1 VADGEPAGAAVVE
14 LGQRARPR
22 VGFRGDL
29 GQPAV
34 APLVEAMVAALGCRA
49 LSVSWRAV
57 DAAGVRRAADA
68 GLEIAARTV
77 RRRPTFVRLER
88 LGVVAVCAEAAALDG

>member
-1 VADGEPAGAAVVE
+1 MGEYPDQSSEVQAVVDMF
-14 LGQRARPR
+14 GPA
-22 VGFRGDL
+22 DL
-29 GQPAV
+29 T
-34 APLVEAMVAALGCRA
+34 
-49 LSVSWRAV
+49 
-57 DAAGVRRAADA
+57 DTADA